1 VVLAVQVRPVVAR
14 RVDRQIDAMALAPT
28 HVVDLHLPVQVL
40 PVHPVR
46 IVTVHLQVAA
56 PQVVATHPIAAHTQ
70 VDHRLHVVIH
80 RVQVRAQ
87 IPIAANAVTVHATRD
102 QVQIV
107 QQVVH
112 TAIAILARL
121 HVQVQIV
128 HPVLTVTDQSVVI
141 IVVHQVIAQQVVRM
155 VIAIHAQVPVHLPIV
170 VTDQQVVRMVI
181 AILAQVLTD
190 QQVVHTV
197 TEIPVRH
204 RVHLL
209 IGENVVTAHVIHDH
223 LQIVPIVRHV
233 LMVIDQNAVMIVV
246 QVPIDQQVVR
256 MVIAI
261 PVQVP
266 VHLPIVVIVQLVVH
280 TETATRVHLQIVVRR
295 VIDQPV
301 AHTETEIPVQVPIVH
316 AEKTHTVAIV
326 HAQAMIAMPVR
337 RRVTA
342 NAVAVQIVPEVVS
355 PMIAK
360 NVHAVALAKSA

>member
-1 VVLAVQVRPVVAR
+1 MVTDQNVAL
-14 RVDRQIDAMALAPT
+14 RVDRQIDAMAL
-28 HVVDLHLPVQVL
+28 LPV
-40 PVHPVR
+40 
-46 IVTVHLQVAA
+46 LQV
-56 PQVVATHPIAAHTQ
+56 
-70 VDHRLHVVIH
+70 
-80 RVQVRAQ
+80 
-87 IPIAANAVTVHATRD
+87 
-102 QVQIV
+102 
-107 QQVVH
+107 
-112 TAIAILARL
+112 
-121 HVQVQIV
+121 IV
-128 HPVLTVTDQSVVI
+128 HPVAHMETEI
-141 IVVHQVIAQQVVRM
+141 P
-155 VIAIHAQVPVHLPIV
+155 AQVPVHLPIV
-170 VTDQQVVRMVI
+170 V
-181 AILAQVLTD
+181 TD

>member
-1 VVLAVQVRPVVAR
+1 
-14 RVDRQIDAMALAPT
+14 M
-28 HVVDLHLPVQVL
+28 
-40 PVHPVR
+40 
-46 IVTVHLQVAA
+46 
-56 PQVVATHPIAAHTQ
+56 
-70 VDHRLHVVIH
+70 
-80 RVQVRAQ
+80 
-87 IPIAANAVTVHATRD
+87 
-102 QVQIV
+102 
-107 QQVVH
+107 
-112 TAIAILARL
+112 
-121 HVQVQIV
+121 
-128 HPVLTVTDQSVVI
+128 

-155 VIAIHAQVPVHLPIV
+155 VIAIHAQV
-170 VTDQQVVRMVI
+170 
-181 AILAQVLTD
+181 LTD
-190 QQVVHTV
+190 QPVVHTV

-280 TETATRVHLQIVVRR
+280 TET
-295 VIDQPV
+295 
-301 AHTETEIPVQVPIVH
+301 EIPAQVLIVH
-316 AEKTHTVAIV
+316 VAKIHTVAIV
-326 HAQAMIAMPVR
+326 HAQAMTAMTAHLR
-337 RRVTA
+337 ATA

-360 NVHAVALAKSA
+360 NVHVVALAKSA